1 MKVSLRWLKEYV
13 DFSLPTEELS
23 ERLTMAGLEVGEMEV
38 IGGSWNNIV
47 VGKIIDV
54 NPHPDADRLKLVTVD
69 LGKQHSTVV
78 CGAPN
83 VALGEKVAFAR
94 IGAQL
99 RDGHSGEMVQLKPAK
114 IRGVVSEG
122 MVCSEKELGISD
134 NHEGIMILPEEAIVG
149 TSLSE
154 YLGDT
159 ILGLD
164 ITPNRPDCLSVIGI
178 AREIAALTG
187 SKVHLPEIRYV
198 ESEKP
203 IDSYAAVQIVEP
215 DLCPRYCA
223 SLLTD
228 IKIAES
234 PQWLQRRLLACGM
247 RPINNIVDV
256 TNYVMLEYGQPLHAF
271 DYNKIRGKQI
281 IVRRA
286 AYGEA
291 MATLD
296 GVQRTLNSNV
306 LVIADKERAVAVAGI
321 MGGGDTEVTGNTTT
335 VLIESANFNQAIIH
349 RGSLGLRL
357 SSEASLRFE
366 KGLSRDLPLIALK
379 RATQLLAELAE
390 GKAAKGIIDVYPGKQ
405 KSKPISLPVADV
417 KRLLGVELKPSE
429 ICETLDLL
437 GFGCREVEPN
447 QQIQV
452 GVPWWR
458 TDVNCT
464 ADLVEEI
471 ARIIG
476 YDKIPT
482 TMLSS
487 TLPMYEPVPMLPLRR
502 QLRNI
507 LVSCGFQEVLTYSL
521 TSLEMLGM
529 LSPELRLIGPN
540 PMKVANPM
548 SREQEYLRTSLRAG
562 LLLVLAHNERYEE
575 NGIRLFEIGKVFMP
589 REMDL
594 PEEHEML
601 CAVLSG
607 SQRRLSWRGEEEPV
621 DFFVAKGVIETIMSR
636 LGVAVRFEVSEDESL
651 FPGRTAN
658 VVVGSDKLG
667 TVGELHPKVAKAFG
681 LSGTA
686 YLIEIDL
693 DKLSSFVV
701 TVIKTFQAIPRY
713 PSTSRDIAL
722 LIDGKIT
729 YQQICFI
736 IQGFSLV
743 SSVVLFDFYLG
754 EQVPAG
760 KKSLAFRIVY
770 QSSTHTLTDGEVDE
784 VQQQIID
791 RLQRELGAVLRS

>member
-13 DFSLPTEELS
+13 DFSLPVEELS

-38 IGGSWNNIV
+38 IGRRWDDIV
-47 VGKIIDV
+47 VGQIINV
-54 NPHPDADRLKLVTVD
+54 NPHPNADRLKLVTVD

-83 VALGEKVAFAR
+83 VAVGDKVAFAR
-94 IGAQL
+94 VDAQL
-99 RDGHSGEMVQLKPAK
+99 IDGHSGEIVQLKPAK
-114 IRGVVSEG
+114 IRGIVSEG

-134 NHEGIMILPEEAIVG
+134 SHEGIMILPGETVIG
-149 TSLSE
+149 TPLSE
-154 YLGDT
+154 YMGDT
-159 ILGLD
+159 ILDLD

-187 SKVHLPEIRYV
+187 NKVKVPEIYYK
-198 ESEKP
+198 ESERAV
-203 IDSYAAVQIVEP
+203 DSYAAVQIVEP
-215 DLCPRYCA
+215 TLCPRYCA
-223 SLLTD
+223 SLLAD
-228 IKIAES
+228 IKITES
-234 PQWLQRRLLACGM
+234 PQWMQRRLSACGM
-247 RPINNIVDV
+247 RPINNVVDV

-271 DYNKIRGKQI
+271 DYNELRGKQI

-286 AYGEA
+286 TNSES

-321 MGGGDTEVTGNTTT
+321 MGGGDAEVREDTKTI
-335 VLIESANFNQAIIH
+335 LIESANFNQAVIH
-349 RGSLGLRL
+349 RGSLSLRL

-390 GKAAKGIIDVYPGKQ
+390 GKVAKGIIDVYPGKQ
-405 KSKPISLPVADV
+405 QREAIFLPVADV
-417 KRLLGVELKPSE
+417 KRLLGMELKVNE
-429 ICETLDLL
+429 ICKTLELL
-437 GFGCREVEPN
+437 GFNCRKTESKPQVRVET
-447 QQIQV
+447 
-452 GVPWWR
+452 PWWR
-458 TDVNCT
+458 TDVDCT

-476 YDKIPT
+476 YDKIPM

-487 TLPMYEPVPMLPLRR
+487 TLPRFEPAPMLRLRR

-562 LLLVLAHNERYEE
+562 PLSVLARNERYEDS
-575 NGIRLFEIGKVFMP
+575 IRLFEIGKVFMP

-594 PEEHEML
+594 PEENEML
-601 CAVLSG
+601 CAVLRG
-607 SQRRLSWRGEEEPV
+607 SQRRLSWRGEEEPI
-621 DFFVAKGVIETIMSR
+621 DFFVAKGVVETFLSR
-636 LGVAVRFEVSEDESL
+636 LGIVARFESSKDESL
-651 FPGRTAN
+651 LPGKAADIT
-658 VVVGSDKLG
+658 VESHKLG
-667 TVGELHPKVAKAFG
+667 IVGELHPKVAKAFG
-681 LSGTA
+681 ISGTA

-693 DKLSSFVV
+693 HKLSSFTV
-701 TVIKTFQAIPRY
+701 TFKTFQAIPRY

-722 LIDGKIT
+722 LVGEKVT
-729 YQQICFI
+729 YQQICSV
-736 IQGFSLV
+736 IQTFSLV
-743 SSVVLFDFYLG
+743 NAVVLFDFYLG
-754 EQVPAG
+754 EQVPTG

-791 RLQRELGAVLRS
+791 GLQRELGAVLRG

>member
-13 DFSLPTEELS
+13 DFSLPIEELS
-23 ERLTMAGLEVGEMEV
+23 ERLTMAGLEVGEVQV

-54 NPHPDADRLKLVTVD
+54 NPHPNADRLKLVTVD
-69 LGKQHSTVV
+69 LGKQHSAVV

-83 VALGEKVAFAR
+83 VAVGDKVAFAR
-94 IGAQL
+94 VGAQL
-99 RDGHSGEMVQLKPAK
+99 TDGHSGEMVQLKPAK
-114 IRGVVSEG
+114 IRGIVSEG
-122 MVCSEKELGISD
+122 MVCSERELGISD
-134 NHEGIMILPEEAIVG
+134 SHEGIMILPGEAAVG
-149 TSLSE
+149 TPLSE

-159 ILGLD
+159 ILDLD
-164 ITPNRPDCLSVIGI
+164 ITPNRPDCLSVIGV

-187 SKVHLPEIRYV
+187 SKAHIPEIHYD
-198 ESEKP
+198 ELEKA
-203 IDSYAAVQIVEP
+203 IDSYAAVEIVEP
-215 DLCPRYCA
+215 NLCPRYCA
-223 SLLTD
+223 SLLTS
-228 IKIAES
+228 IKVTES
-234 PQWLQRRLLACGM
+234 PQWMQRRLSACGM

-271 DYNKIRGKQI
+271 DYNELRGKQI

-286 AYGEA
+286 VHGEA
-291 MATLD
+291 IATLD
-296 GVQRTLNSNV
+296 GVQRTLNSNT
-306 LVIADKERAVAVAGI
+306 LVIADKERAIAVAGI
-321 MGGGDTEVTGNTTT
+321 MGGGDTEVRQNTTT
-335 VLIESANFNQAIIH
+335 VLIESANFNQAVIH

-379 RATQLLAELAE
+379 RATQLLTELAE
-390 GKAAKGIIDVYPGKQ
+390 GRVAKGIIDVYPGKQ
-405 KSKPISLPVADV
+405 QKEPIFLPVTDV
-417 KRLLGVELKPSE
+417 KRLLGVELKVGE
-429 ICETLDLL
+429 ICETLELL
-437 GFGCREVEPN
+437 GFGCRQVELN
-447 QQIQV
+447 SQIQV
-452 GVPWWR
+452 EVPWWR

-487 TLPMYEPVPMLPLRR
+487 SLPRYEPVPMLFLRR
-502 QLRNI
+502 QLSNI

-529 LSPELRLIGPN
+529 LLPELRLMGPN

-562 LLLVLAHNERYEE
+562 VLSVLARNERYQE

-589 REMDL
+589 REKDL
-594 PEEHEML
+594 PQEKEML

-607 SQRRLSWRGEEEPV
+607 LRRRLFWRGEEEPV
-621 DFFVAKGVIETIMSR
+621 DFFVAKGVLETILSR
-636 LGVAVRFEVSEDESL
+636 LGVAARFEVSEDESL
-651 FPGRTAN
+651 CPGRTAD
-658 VVVGSDKLG
+658 VVVENDKLG
-667 TVGELHPKVAKAFG
+667 TVGELHPKIAKAFG

-686 YLIEIDL
+686 YLIEMDL
-693 DKLSSFVV
+693 DKLSSFTV
-701 TVIKTFQAIPRY
+701 TLKTFQAIPRY
-713 PSTSRDIAL
+713 PSTHRDIAL
-722 LIDGKIT
+722 LVDEKVT

-743 SSVVLFDFYLG
+743 NSVVLFDFYIG
-754 EQVPAG
+754 EQVPTG

-784 VQQQIID
+784 VQQQILD
-791 RLQRELGAVLRS
+791 KLQRELRAVLRS

>member
-1 MKVSLRWLKEYV
+1 
-13 DFSLPTEELS
+13 
-23 ERLTMAGLEVGEMEV
+23 
-38 IGGSWNNIV
+38 
-47 VGKIIDV
+47 
-54 NPHPDADRLKLVTVD
+54 
-69 LGKQHSTVV
+69 
-78 CGAPN
+78 
-83 VALGEKVAFAR
+83 
-94 IGAQL
+94 
-99 RDGHSGEMVQLKPAK
+99 
-114 IRGVVSEG
+114 
-122 MVCSEKELGISD
+122 
-134 NHEGIMILPEEAIVG
+134 
-149 TSLSE
+149 
-154 YLGDT
+154 
-159 ILGLD
+159 
-164 ITPNRPDCLSVIGI
+164 
-178 AREIAALTG
+178 
-187 SKVHLPEIRYV
+187 
-198 ESEKP
+198 
-203 IDSYAAVQIVEP
+203 
-215 DLCPRYCA
+215 
-223 SLLTD
+223 LLTD

-281 IVRRA
+281 IVRRGA
-286 AYGEA
+286 HSET

-296 GVQRTLNSNV
+296 GVQRTLSSNV

-405 KSKPISLPVADV
+405 KSKPIFLPVADV

-452 GVPWWR
+452 EVPWWR

-487 TLPMYEPVPMLPLRR
+487 SLPRYEPVPMLSLRR
-502 QLRNI
+502 RLRNI

-521 TSLEMLGM
+521 TSLEVLGM
-529 LSPELRLIGPN
+529 LSPKLRLIGPN

-562 LLLVLAHNERYEE
+562 PLSVLAHNERYEE
-575 NGIRLFEIGKVFMP
+575 NGIKLFEIGKVFIP
-589 REMDL
+589 REGDL

-601 CAVLSG
+601 CAVLTG
-607 SQRRLSWRGEEEPV
+607 SQRRLSWRGEGEPV
-621 DFFVAKGVIETIMSR
+621 DFFVAKGVIETIISR
-636 LGVAVRFEVSEDESL
+636 LGVAARFEVGEDESL
-651 FPGRTAN
+651 FPGRIAN
-658 VVVGSDKLG
+658 IVVENDKLG
-667 TVGELHPKVAKAFG
+667 TVGELHPKVSKAFG
-681 LSGTA
+681 LSGAA

-693 DKLSSFVV
+693 DKLSSFAV

-713 PSTSRDIAL
+713 PSTNRDIAL
-722 LIDGKIT
+722 LVDDKVT
-729 YQQICFI
+729 YQQICSI
-736 IQGFSLV
+736 IQSFSLV
-743 SSVVLFDFYLG
+743 NSVVLFDFYLG
-754 EQVPAG
+754 EQVPKD

-791 RLQRELGAVLRS
+791 KLQHELGTVLRS

>member
-13 DFSLPTEELS
+13 DFSLPIEELS

-83 VALGEKVAFAR
+83 VALGERVAFAR
-94 IGAQL
+94 VGAQL

-134 NHEGIMILPEEAIVG
+134 SHEGIMILPEEAIVG

-198 ESEKP
+198 ESEKT
-203 IDSYAAVQIVEP
+203 IDSYASVQIVEP

-271 DYNKIRGKQI
+271 DCNKIRDKQI

-379 RATQLLAELAE
+379 RATQLLTELAE
-390 GKAAKGIIDVYPGKQ
+390 GRVAKGIIDVYPGKQ
-405 KSKPISLPVADV
+405 QKEPIFLPVADV
-417 KRLLGVELKPSE
+417 KRLLGVELKVGE
-429 ICETLDLL
+429 ICDTLELL
-437 GFGCREVEPN
+437 GFGCRQVESN
-447 QQIQV
+447 SQIQV
-452 GVPWWR
+452 EVPWWR

-487 TLPMYEPVPMLPLRR
+487 SLPRYEPVPMLHLRR
-502 QLRNI
+502 QLRSI
-507 LVSCGFQEVLTYSL
+507 LISCGFQEVLTYSL
-521 TSLEMLGM
+521 TSLEMLEM
-529 LSPELRLIGPN
+529 LSPEFRLMGPN

-548 SREQEYLRTSLRAG
+548 SREQEYLRTSLRPG
-562 LLLVLAHNERYEE
+562 PLSVLAQNERYEE
-575 NGIRLFEIGKVFMP
+575 SGIKLFEIGKIFIP
-589 REMDL
+589 KEGDL

-607 SQRRLSWRGEEEPV
+607 SQRRLSWRGEEKPV
-621 DFFVAKGVIETIMSR
+621 DFFVAKGVTETILSR
-636 LGVAVRFEVSEDESL
+636 LGVGARFEASEDESL
-651 FPGRTAN
+651 FPGRIAN
-658 VVVGSDKLG
+658 IVVEKDKLG
-667 TVGELHPKVAKAFG
+667 TVGELHPKVSKAFG
-681 LSGTA
+681 LSDTA

-693 DKLSSFVV
+693 DKLSSFAI
-701 TVIKTFQAIPRY
+701 TLKTFQAIPRY
-713 PSTSRDIAL
+713 PSTNRDIAL
-722 LIDGKIT
+722 LVDKKVT
-729 YQQICFI
+729 YQQICLV
-736 IQGFSLV
+736 IQSFSLV
-743 SSVVLFDFYLG
+743 NTVVLFDLYLG

-784 VQQQIID
+784 VQQRIID
-791 RLQRELGAVLRS
+791 RLQRELGTVLRS

>member
-13 DFSLPTEELS
+13 DFSLSVEELCQ
-23 ERLTMAGLEVGEMEV
+23 RLTMAGLEVGEVEV
-38 IGGSWNNIV
+38 IGGSWSNIV
-47 VGKIIDV
+47 VGKIMDV
-54 NPHPDADRLKLVTVD
+54 TTHPNADRLRLVTVD
-69 LGKQHSTVV
+69 LGEQNSTVV

-83 VALGEKVAFAR
+83 VAIGKKVAFAR
-94 IGAQL
+94 VGSQL
-99 RDGHSGEMVQLKPAK
+99 TDGHSGETVELKPAK
-114 IRGVVSEG
+114 IRGIVSQG

-134 NHEGIMILPEEAIVG
+134 SHEGIMILADEAVVG
-149 TSLSE
+149 TPLAE

-159 ILGLD
+159 ILDLD

-187 SKVHLPEIRYV
+187 SKVHLPEISYV
-198 ESEKP
+198 ESEKT

-234 PQWLQRRLLACGM
+234 PQWLQRKLLVCGM

-271 DYNKIRGKQI
+271 DYNKIRGKQV

-286 AYGEA
+286 AYSEA

-321 MGGGDTEVTGNTTT
+321 MGGGDTEVTANTTT

-405 KSKPISLPVADV
+405 RSKPIFLPVADV

-429 ICETLDLL
+429 ICETLELL

-452 GVPWWR
+452 EVPWWR

-464 ADLVEEI
+464 ADVVEEI

-487 TLPMYEPVPMLPLRR
+487 SLPIYEPVPMLSLRR

-529 LSPELRLIGPN
+529 LSPELSLIGPN
-540 PMKVANPM
+540 PMKLANPM
-548 SREQEYLRTSLRAG
+548 SREQEFLRTSLRAG
-562 LLLVLAHNERYEE
+562 VLSVLARNERYQE

-594 PEEHEML
+594 PQEKEML

-607 SQRRLSWRGEEEPV
+607 SHRNLSWRGEEEPV
-621 DFFVAKGVIETIMSR
+621 DFFVAKGVLETILSR
-636 LGVAVRFEVSEDESL
+636 LEVAARFEVSEDESL
-651 FPGRTAN
+651 FPGRIAD
-658 VVVGSDKLG
+658 VVVENDKLG
-667 TVGELHPKVAKAFG
+667 TVGELHPRVAKAFG
-681 LSGTA
+681 LSGIT

-693 DKLSSFVV
+693 DKLSSFAV
-701 TVIKTFQAIPRY
+701 TVKTFQAIPRY

-722 LIDGKIT
+722 LVDDKVT
-729 YQQICFI
+729 YQQICSI
-736 IQGFSLV
+736 IQSFSLV
-743 SSVVLFDFYLG
+743 NSVVLFDFYVG

-784 VQQQIID
+784 VQTKILD
-791 RLQRELGAVLRS
+791 RLQRELGATLRG

>member
-1 MKVSLRWLKEYV
+1 MKVSLRWLKEHV
-13 DFSLPTEELS
+13 DFSLPVEELS
-23 ERLTMAGLEVGEMEV
+23 ERLTMAGLEVGEIEV
-38 IGGSWNNIV
+38 IGGSLDNIV

-54 NPHPDADRLKLVTVD
+54 NPHPNADRLKLVTVD

-83 VALGEKVAFAR
+83 VAVGDKVAFAR
-94 IGAQL
+94 VGAQL

-114 IRGVVSEG
+114 IRSIVSEG

-134 NHEGIMILPEEAIVG
+134 SHEGIMILPREAIVG
-149 TSLSE
+149 TPLSE
-154 YLGDT
+154 YIGDT
-159 ILGLD
+159 ILDLD

-187 SKVHLPEIRYV
+187 SKVHVPEISYDEPERAA
-198 ESEKP
+198 
-203 IDSYAAVQIVEP
+203 DSYAAVQIIEP

-223 SLLTD
+223 SLLTG
-228 IKIAES
+228 IKITES

-247 RPINNIVDV
+247 RPINNIVDI

-271 DYNKIRGKQI
+271 DYNEIRGKQI

-286 AYGEA
+286 ASGEA
-291 MATLD
+291 IATLD

-306 LVIADKERAVAVAGI
+306 LVIADKERAIAVAGI
-321 MGGGDTEVTGNTTT
+321 MGGGDTEVRGNTTT
-335 VLIESANFNQAIIH
+335 VLIESANFNQAVIH

-379 RATQLLAELAE
+379 RATQLLAELAQ
-390 GKAAKGIIDVYPGKQ
+390 GKVAKGIIDVYPGKQ
-405 KSKPISLPVADV
+405 QKEPIFFPVSDV
-417 KRLLGVELKPSE
+417 RRLLGVELKVSE
-429 ICETLDLL
+429 ICKNLELL
-437 GFGCREVEPN
+437 GFGCRQVESN
-447 QQIQV
+447 SQLQV
-452 GVPWWR
+452 EVPWWR

-487 TLPMYEPVPMLPLRR
+487 TLPRYEPVPMLRLRR

-540 PMKVANPM
+540 PIKVANPM
-548 SREQEYLRTSLRAG
+548 SIEQEYLRTSLRAG
-562 LLLVLAHNERYEE
+562 LLSVLARNEKYEE
-575 NGIRLFEIGKVFMP
+575 NGIRLFEVGKVFMP

-621 DFFVAKGVIETIMSR
+621 DFFVAKGVAETILAR
-636 LGVAVRFEVSEDESL
+636 LGVGARFESSQDESL
-651 FPGRTAN
+651 FPGRIADI
-658 VVVGSDKLG
+658 VVETHKLG
-667 TVGELHPKVAKAFG
+667 TVGELHPKVSKAFG
-681 LSGTA
+681 ISATA
-686 YLIEIDL
+686 YLVEIDL
-693 DKLSSFVV
+693 DKLSSF
-701 TVIKTFQAIPRY
+701 TANLKTFQAIPRY

-722 LIDGKIT
+722 LVDEKVT

-736 IQGFSLV
+736 IQSFSLV
-743 SSVVLFDFYLG
+743 NAVVLFDFYLG

-770 QSSTHTLTDGEVDE
+770 QSSTHTLTDVKVDE

>member
-13 DFSLPTEELS
+13 DFSLPVKELS
-23 ERLTMAGLEVGEMEV
+23 ERLTLAGLEVGEMKV
-38 IGGSWNNIV
+38 IGGNWDNIV
-47 VGKIIDV
+47 VGKVIDV
-54 NPHPDADRLKLVTVD
+54 SPHPNADRLKLVTVD
-69 LGKQHSTVV
+69 LGKERSTVV

-83 VALGEKVAFAR
+83 VTDGIKVAFAR
-94 IGAQL
+94 VGAQL
-99 RDGHSGEMVQLKPAK
+99 VDGHSGEMVQLKPAK

-134 NHEGIMILPEEAIVG
+134 SHEGIMILPEEAVVD
-149 TSLSE
+149 TPLSE
-154 YLGDT
+154 YIGDT
-159 ILGLD
+159 ILDLD

-187 SKVHLPEIRYV
+187 SKVNIPEIHYNEPGKAV
-198 ESEKP
+198 
-203 IDSYAAVQIVEP
+203 DSQAAVQIDEP
-215 DLCPRYCA
+215 NLCPRYCA
-223 SLLTD
+223 SLLSN

-234 PQWLQRRLLACGM
+234 PQWMQRRLLACGM

-271 DYNKIRGKQI
+271 DYKKIRGRQI

-286 AYGEA
+286 AGGES

-296 GVQRTLNSNV
+296 GVQRALNSNI
-306 LVIADKERAVAVAGI
+306 LVIADKEMAIAVAGI
-321 MGGGDTEVTGNTTT
+321 MGGGDTEVREDTTT
-335 VLIESANFNQAIIH
+335 VLIESANFNQAVIH
-349 RGSLGLRL
+349 RGSLALRL

-379 RATQLLAELAE
+379 RATQLLAELAQGE
-390 GKAAKGIIDVYPGKQ
+390 AAVGIIDVYPGKRQ
-405 KSKPISLPVADV
+405 STPILFPVSDV
-417 KRLLGVELKPSE
+417 RRLLGMEFKVSE
-429 ICETLDLL
+429 ICKTLELL
-437 GFGCREVEPN
+437 GFDCRQVESN
-447 QQIQV
+447 SQLKV
-452 GVPWWR
+452 KVPWWR
-458 TDVNCT
+458 TDINYS

-487 TLPMYEPVPMLPLRR
+487 SLPRYEPAPMIHLRW
-502 QLRNI
+502 QLRSI
-507 LVSCGFQEVLTYSL
+507 LVGCGFQEVLNYSL

-529 LSPELRLIGPN
+529 LSSELRLLGPS
-540 PMKVANPM
+540 PMKVSNPM
-548 SREQEYLRTSLRAG
+548 SKEQEYLRTSLRAG
-562 LLLVLAHNERYEE
+562 LLSVLARNERYEE
-575 NGIRLFEIGKVFMP
+575 NGVRLYEIGKVFMP

-621 DFFVAKGVIETIMSR
+621 DFFVAKGVVETILAR
-636 LGVAVRFEVSEDESL
+636 LGIEARFEASQDESL

-658 VVVGSDKLG
+658 VVVGGKLG
-667 TVGELHPKVAKAFG
+667 TVGELHPKVSKAFG
-681 LSGTA
+681 LSTTA
-686 YLIEIDL
+686 YLVEIDL
-693 DKLSSFVV
+693 DKLSSLAANL
-701 TVIKTFQAIPRY
+701 KTFRAIPRY
-713 PSTSRDIAL
+713 PSTSRDVAL
-722 LIDGKIT
+722 LVDEKVT

-736 IQGFSLV
+736 IHSFSLV

-754 EQVPAG
+754 EQVPEG

-770 QSSTHTLTDGEVDE
+770 QSLTHTLTDGEVDE

-791 RLQRELGAVLRS
+791 RLQRELGATLRS

>member
-13 DFSLPTEELS
+13 DFSLSIEELS
-23 ERLTMAGLEVGEMEV
+23 ERLTMAGLEVGEVEV

-47 VGKIIDV
+47 VGKITDI
-54 NPHPDADRLKLVTVD
+54 NPHPNADRLKLVTVD
-69 LGKQHSTVV
+69 LGKQNSTVV
-78 CGAPN
+78 CGALN
-83 VALGEKVAFAR
+83 VAVGEKVAFAR
-94 IGAQL
+94 VGAQL

-134 NHEGIMILPEEAIVG
+134 SHEGIMVLPEEAIVG
-149 TSLSE
+149 TPLGE

-187 SKVHLPEIRYV
+187 SKVHNPEIHYD
-198 ESEKP
+198 ELEKP
-203 IDSYAAVQIVEP
+203 INSFATVQIEEP
-215 DLCPRYCA
+215 DLCLRYCA
-223 SLLTD
+223 SLLTG
-228 IKIAES
+228 IKINES

-271 DYNKIRGKQI
+271 DYDEICDKHV

-286 AYGEA
+286 ANGEA
-291 MATLD
+291 MITLD
-296 GVQRTLNSNV
+296 GVQRTLNSNI
-306 LVIADKERAVAVAGI
+306 LVIADKERAIAVAGI
-321 MGGGDTEVTGNTTT
+321 MGGGDAEVRENTTT
-335 VLIESANFNQAIIH
+335 VLIESANFNQAVIH

-379 RATQLLAELAE
+379 RATQLLAELAR
-390 GKAAKGIIDVYPGKQ
+390 GKVAKGIIDVYPGKQ
-405 KSKPISLPVADV
+405 KKEPIFFPVSDV
-417 KRLLGVELKPSE
+417 RRLLGVELKVSE
-429 ICETLDLL
+429 ICRNLELL
-437 GFGCREVEPN
+437 GFGCRKAELDSQLQVE
-447 QQIQV
+447 
-452 GVPWWR
+452 VPWWR
-458 TDVNCT
+458 TDVKCT

-487 TLPMYEPVPMLPLRR
+487 SLPRYEPVPKLRLRR

-507 LVSCGFQEVLTYSL
+507 LVNCGFQEVLTYSL
-521 TSLEMLGM
+521 TSLEVLGM
-529 LSPELRLIGPN
+529 LSPSLRLIGPS
-540 PMKVANPM
+540 PLKVANPM
-548 SREQEYLRTSLRAG
+548 SREQEYLRTTLRAG
-562 LLLVLAHNERYEE
+562 PLSVLARNERYEE
-575 NGIRLFEIGKVFMP
+575 NGIKLFEIGKVFIP
-589 REMDL
+589 REGDL

-607 SQRRLSWRGEEEPV
+607 SQRRLSWRGEEEPF
-621 DFFVAKGVIETIMSR
+621 DFFVAKGVLETILSR
-636 LGVAVRFEVSEDESL
+636 LGVGARFQEGEDGSL
-651 FPGRTAN
+651 FPGRIAN
-658 VVVGSDKLG
+658 VVVENDKLG
-667 TVGELHPKVAKAFG
+667 TVGELHPKVSKAFG
-681 LSGTA
+681 ISGTA

-693 DKLSSFVV
+693 DKLSSYAV
-701 TVIKTFQAIPRY
+701 TLKTFQAIPRY
-713 PSTSRDIAL
+713 PSTSRDVAVL
-722 LIDGKIT
+722 VDEKVT
-729 YQQICFI
+729 YQQICLI
-736 IQGFSLV
+736 VQSSSLV
-743 SSVVLFDFYLG
+743 NSVVLFDFYLG
-754 EQVPAG
+754 EQVPKG

-784 VQQQIID
+784 VQPQIINK
-791 RLQRELGAVLRS
+791 LQRELGAVLRS